1 MVDGGPAMGVE
12 LDVRIS
18 TPLTDEDNELL
29 SGIAMMAMSV
39 ANQQAARFIIENL
52 QEKADEQEQA
62 ARQKV
67 EEETLCFARGEG
79 GTVCV
84 GKVGHGGRHRFRPF
98 AEAIGQVN

>member
-1 MVDGGPAMGVE
+1 MGVE

-29 SGIAMMAMSV
+29 SGIAMMTMSV
-39 ANQQAARFIIENL
+39 ANGQAASFIIENL
-52 QEKADEQEQA
+52 QEKADAQEQVV
-62 ARQKV
+62 RQKV
-67 EEETLCFARGEG
+67 EDESLCFARGKD

-84 GKVGHGGRHRFRPF
+84 GRDGHGGRHRFRPF